1 MQLAPCLLSLTQRS
15 FETGTNGRQKCK
27 IPLMISRLIKLSA
40 AILLV
45 IGVIVLLSPA
55 NEQWLHWYLAFNN
68 KLLKFVVDLARVGLI
83 SLLIAGLLSPFEALG
98 WWAGWYGD
106 GIETHIVSK
115 LPEYLSAD
123 ADKSLA
129 TPCRYVIYLDGI
141 SQSSADY
148 PQRVQNFLDT
158 LEAAL
163 PPDMVFIQDIMAY
176 SALNRPLTAQRPFAS
191 FWRWVNQIEAGY
203 PQSPLDIFIN
213 LRNTFQVAVSTD
225 NRYGPVFNRGT
236 AQVILNS
243 LRQRGYRPGTP
254 ITLLGYSGGA
264 QVALGAVTYL
274 KYALD
279 VPIEV
284 ISLAGV
290 ISGNNGM
297 MALDRL
303 YHLKG
308 DRDLLAQIGAIMFP
322 KRWPLMSWSS
332 WNSAKAEGRIRQ
344 ISLGPVGHSGANG
357 PIDPASHLPDGS
369 SHLDQTMNIVLGILN
384 RQRSSQL
391 TDESHSQIRNS
402 R

>member
-1 MQLAPCLLSLTQRS
+1 M
-15 FETGTNGRQKCK
+15 CK
-27 IPLMISRLIKLSA
+27 ILLMTSRLIKLSA

-45 IGVIVLLSPA
+45 VGVIVLLSPA
-55 NEQWLHWYLAFNN
+55 NEQWLHWYVAFNN
-68 KLLKFVVDLARVGLI
+68 KLLKLVIDLARVGLI

-106 GIETHIVSK
+106 GIETHIPCK
-115 LPEYLSAD
+115 LPEQLSA
-123 ADKSLA
+123 AGGESA
-129 TPCRYVIYLDGI
+129 PPCRYIVYLDGI
-141 SQSSADY
+141 SQSSAGY

-158 LEAAL
+158 LTAAL
-163 PPDMVFIQDIMAY
+163 PPDMVLIQDIMAY

-191 FWRWVNQIEAGY
+191 FWRWVNRIEAGY

-225 NRYGPVFNRGT
+225 HRYGPVFNRGT

-243 LRQRGYRPGTP
+243 LRQRGYQPGIP

-290 ISGNNGM
+290 LSGNNGM
-297 MALDRL
+297 TALDRL

-308 DRDLLAQIGAIMFP
+308 DRDILAQIGAMMFP
-322 KRWPLMSWSS
+322 KRWPLMAWSS
-332 WNSAKAEGRIRQ
+332 WNSAKAEGRIWQ
-344 ISLGPVGHSGANG
+344 ISLGPVSHSGANG
-357 PIDPASHLPDGS
+357 PIDPVAQLPNGNSHLS
-369 SHLDQTMNIVLGILN
+369 QTLEILMDILN
-384 RQRSSQL
+384 HQRAQSK
-391 TDESHSQIRNS
+391 RANS
-402 R
+402 GHG